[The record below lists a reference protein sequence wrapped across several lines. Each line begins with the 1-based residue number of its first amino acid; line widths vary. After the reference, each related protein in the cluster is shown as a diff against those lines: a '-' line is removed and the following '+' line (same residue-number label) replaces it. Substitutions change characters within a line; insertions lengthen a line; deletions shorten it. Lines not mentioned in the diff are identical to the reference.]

1 VLQYQVSLN
10 QVAPFFSEIQ
20 KYVQIHVSVPVNFT
34 IHYVSKV
41 STSKLQAYTRCYS
54 GSTSGVRPTMLQA
67 VSVKAMKP
75 YGGVRVQLHV
85 FLTSALRLASMVSFR
100 A

>member
-1 VLQYQVSLN
+1 M
-10 QVAPFFSEIQ
+10 
-20 KYVQIHVSVPVNFT
+20 
-34 IHYVSKV
+34 KV
-41 STSKLQAYTRCYS
+41 
-54 GSTSGVRPTMLQA
+54 

-85 FLTSALRLASMVSFR
+85 FLTSTLRQASKMVSFR